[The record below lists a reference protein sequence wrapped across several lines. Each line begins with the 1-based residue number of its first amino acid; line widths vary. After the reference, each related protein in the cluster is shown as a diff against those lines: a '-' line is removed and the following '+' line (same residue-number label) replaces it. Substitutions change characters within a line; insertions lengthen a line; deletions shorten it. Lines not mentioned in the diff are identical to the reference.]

1 MCSVCPLIL
10 KPAAHSFRAHSV
22 TKNEDIRWQM
32 YFSKNAPGDQV
43 SVLVRKIDNFLIM
56 SDSVVERETNELIVQ
71 EATGDVLMIGLGI
84 NLVNDRV
91 LESPLVTSVTVV
103 EKYADIIEHVPTK
116 CFVLNG
122 DANTLKLGQYDT
134 IWVDPSEYVTRNF
147 RLHLKPGG
155 RVMYWD
161 ASAEK
166 KRVRQN
172 TFILSRCV
180 TVTLT
185 RRYDNLILICHC
197 EMQ

>member
-1 MCSVCPLIL
+1 MNNPIQKKKQIPGSYNKSVFSLPSYFET
-10 KPAAHSFRAHSV
+10 AAHSFRAHSV

-155 RVMYWD
+155 RVMY
-161 ASAEK
+161 
-166 KRVRQN
+166 
-172 TFILSRCV
+172 
-180 TVTLT
+180 
-185 RRYDNLILICHC
+185 
-197 EMQ
+197 

>member
-1 MCSVCPLIL
+1 MNNPFQKKKQIPGSYNNRVFGLPSYFETV
-10 KPAAHSFRAHSV
+10 AHSFRTRSV
-22 TKNEDIRWQM
+22 TGNEDIGWQM
-32 YFSKNAPGDQV
+32 YLSKNSPGDQI

-84 NLVNDRV
+84 NLVNDQV

-103 EKYADIIEHVPTK
+103 EKHADIIKHVATR
-116 CFVLNG
+116 CRVIHG
-122 DANTLKLGQYDT
+122 DANTVTLGQYDT

-161 ASAEK
+161 ASVEK
-166 KRVRQN
+166 NGLDRTHVYCPDLPP
-172 TFILSRCV
+172 LS
-180 TVTLT
+180 
-185 RRYDNLILICHC
+185 
-197 EMQ
+197 

>member
-1 MCSVCPLIL
+1 MNNPIQKKKQIPGSYNKSVFSLPSYFET
-10 KPAAHSFRAHSV
+10 AAHSFRAHSV

-166 KRVRQN
+166 NGLDRTHLYCPGVSP
-172 TFILSRCV
+172 L
-180 TVTLT
+180 
-185 RRYDNLILICHC
+185 H
-197 EMQ
+197 